1 MLRKYSFLL
10 ACFYVFSVFQSKA
23 QLGPK
28 YNWTED
34 GNGFYFFDE
43 GKIYKRDLTTVVD
56 TELLSSETLT
66 PKDSG
71 QALKVEKF
79 YFSPDKKK
87 ILLFTNTE
95 RVWRYHTRGDYWV
108 LDIASK
114 KLTKLGKG
122 LPVSSL
128 MYAKFSPNG
137 KYVGYGSK
145 HNLYVEDIVT
155 GNIKQLTRDGTDRL
169 INGTFDWVYEEEFGC
184 RDGFRWSPD
193 SKNIAYWQVD
203 ARKIRNFLMINNT
216 DSIYSFTIPVE
227 YPVVGEAPSP
237 TRVGVVSITSGI
249 TTWMNIPGNPS
260 QNYLPRME
268 WAGTDNLVLQQLNR
282 KQNQSTLYY
291 ANIKDGRTSSFYVES
306 DKAWIDI
313 KSRWNDDNPVGW
325 DWTPGYKSFVWV
337 SEKDGWRHIYLIDR
351 SGKKETLITKGNF
364 DIMQVYTIDTA
375 NGYVYFAA
383 SPDNATQN
391 YLYRSK
397 LDGTGNPERLSPTDE
412 SGTHEYE
419 ISPNGRFA
427 EHTFSNA
434 NTFPVNE
441 WVTLPNH
448 QTIAGTKS
456 EGRKLPDGFP
466 KVEFGK
472 VKLDATHEA
481 DYWMVKPV
489 GFDPTK
495 KYPIVFTVYTEPA
508 STTVNDRWGAGR
520 NWLYKGDMAKDG
532 YIYVS
537 VDGRGTPAPKGAEWR
552 KSIYKKIGI
561 LNIDD
566 QATVAKQILALPFVD
581 TSRVAV
587 HGWSGGG
594 STTLN
599 LLFKYPDIYK
609 TGIAIAPVANQ
620 LTYDNIY
627 EERYMG
633 LPQEDKQPYIDGSPI
648 TNAQYLKG
656 KLLLIHG
663 TGDDN
668 VHYQNSE
675 MLINQ
680 LIKYDKVFEFM
691 AYPNRTHAISEGK
704 GTSEHLRTI
713 FTEYLRRNCPPG
725 GK

>member
-1 MLRKYSFLL
+1 MLRKTCWLFFCL
-10 ACFYVFSVFQSKA
+10 FSLCHLQSNA
-23 QLGPK
+23 QFGPK

-34 GNGFYFFDE
+34 GNGFYFFED
-43 GKIYKRDLTTVVD
+43 GKISQRNLNTLQA
-56 TELLSSETLT
+56 EEILSSDALT
-66 PKDSG
+66 PKDSSKP
-71 QALKVEKF
+71 LSIEKF
-79 YFSPDKKK
+79 YFSADKKN

-95 RVWRYHTRGDYWV
+95 RVWRYNTRGDYWV
-108 LDIASK
+108 LNVASK

-128 MYAKFSPNG
+128 MYAKFSPDG

-145 HNLYVEDIVT
+145 HNLYMEDIAT
-155 GNIKQLTRDGTDRL
+155 GKIKQLTKDGTDRL
-169 INGTFDWVYEEEFGC
+169 INATFDWAYEEEFGC

-193 SKNIAYWQVD
+193 SKSIAYWQVD

-227 YPVVGEAPSP
+227 YPVVGETPSP
-237 TRVGVVSITSGI
+237 TKVGVVNITSGV
-249 TTWMNIPGNPS
+249 TTWMNVPGNPA

-268 WAGTDNLVLQQLNR
+268 WAGNESIVLQQLNR

-291 ANIKDGRTSSFYVES
+291 ANIKTGKANAFYTEN

-313 KSRWNDDNPVGW
+313 KSRWNGDDPMGW
-325 DWTPGYKSFVWV
+325 DWMPDMKSFVWV
-337 SEKDGWRHIYLIDR
+337 SEKDGWRHIFLVNRD
-351 SGKKETLITKGNF
+351 GKKETLITKGNF
-364 DIMQVYTIDTA
+364 DIIQIYTIDVQ
-375 NGYVYFAA
+375 NGYVYYAA

-397 LDGTGNPERLSPTDE
+397 LDGNGAAERLSPLNQ
-412 SGTHEYE
+412 SGTHDYE
-419 ISPNGRFA
+419 ISPNGKFA
-427 EHTFSNA
+427 EHGFSNA
-434 NTFPVNE
+434 NALPISE
-441 WVTLPNH
+441 WVTLPEH
-448 QTIAGTKS
+448 KTIAGS
-456 EGRKLPDGFP
+456 QPRELPAGFP

-472 VKLDATHEA
+472 LKLDDTHDA
-481 DYWMVKPV
+481 DYWMVKPTN
-489 GFDPTK
+489 FDPNK

-508 STTVNDRWGAGR
+508 GQTVLDRWGSGR
-520 NWLYKGDMAKDG
+520 NGLYNGDMAKDG

-537 VDGRGTPAPKGAEWR
+537 IDGRGTPAPKGAEWR

-561 LNIDD
+561 INIDD
-566 QATVAKQILALPFVD
+566 QATAAKQILALPYVD

-599 LLFKYPDIYK
+599 LLFKYPELYK
-609 TGIAIAPVANQ
+609 TGISVAPVANQ

-648 TNAQYLKG
+648 THAKNLKG
-656 KLLLIHG
+656 NLLLIHG

-691 AYPNRTHAISEGK
+691 AYPNRTHSISEGE
-704 GTSEHLRTI
+704 GTSKHLRTI
-713 FTEYLRRNCPPG
+713 FTEYLKRNCPPG
-725 GK
+725 AK

>member
-1 MLRKYSFLL
+1 MKRKLYWLLVCFLPFL
-10 ACFYVFSVFQSKA
+10 KA
-23 QLGPK
+23 DAQFGPK
-28 YNWTED
+28 YNWTAD

-43 GKIYKRDLTTVVD
+43 GKLYQRNLNTVTD
-56 TELLSSETLT
+56 MELLSSESLT
-66 PKDSG
+66 PKDSS
-71 QALKVEKF
+71 QPLPVEKF
-79 YFSPDKKK
+79 YFSQDGKN
-87 ILLFTNTE
+87 ILLFTNTQ

-108 LDIASK
+108 LNMDTK
-114 KLTKLGKG
+114 KLTKLGKN
-122 LPVSSL
+122 LPAASL
-128 MYAKFSPNG
+128 MYAKFSPDG
-137 KYVGYGSK
+137 QYVAYGSK
-145 HNLYVEDIVT
+145 HNLYVETLAT
-155 GNIKQLTRDGTDRL
+155 GKIKQLTQDGTDRL

-193 SKNIAYWQVD
+193 GKRIAYWQVD
-203 ARKIRNFLMINNT
+203 ARRIRNFLMINNT
-216 DSIYSFTIPVE
+216 DSIYSFNVPVE

-237 TRVGVVSITSGI
+237 TKIGVVNVANGATA
-249 TTWMNIPGNPS
+249 WMDVPGDPS

-268 WAGTDNLVLQQLNR
+268 WAGNESLVLQQLNR

-291 ANIKDGRTSSFYVES
+291 ANIKTGKATSFYTET

-325 DWTPGYKSFVWV
+325 DWMPGYKSFVWV
-337 SEKDGWRHIYLIDR
+337 SEKDGWRHIYLVGRD
-351 SGKKETLITKGNF
+351 GKKETLVTKGDF
-364 DIMQVYTIDTA
+364 DIMQIYTIDTT
-375 NGYVYFAA
+375 NGYVYYAA
-383 SPDNATQN
+383 SPKNATQN
-391 YLYRSK
+391 YLYRSQ
-397 LDGTGNPERLSPTDE
+397 LDGCGNAEKLSPE
-412 SGTHEYE
+412 KEAGTHEYE
-419 ISPNGRFA
+419 ISPNGKFA
-427 EHTFSNA
+427 EHIFSNA
-434 NTFPVNE
+434 NTLPMYE
-441 WVTLPNH
+441 WVSLPKHETL
-448 QTIAGTKS
+448 AGTRSDSKP
-456 EGRKLPDGFP
+456 LPPGFP

-472 VKLDATHEA
+472 VKLDAAHDA

-489 GFDPTK
+489 NFDPNK

-508 STTVNDRWGAGR
+508 ATTVNDKWGAGR

-537 VDGRGTPAPKGAEWR
+537 IDGRGVPAPKGAEWR
-552 KSIYKKIGI
+552 KSIYKKIGT

-566 QATVAKQILALPFVD
+566 QATAAKQLLALPFVD

-648 TNAQYLKG
+648 THAKNLRG
-656 KLLLIHG
+656 NLLLIHG

-680 LIKYDKVFEFM
+680 LVQYDKVFEFM
-691 AYPNRTHAISEGK
+691 AYPNRTHAISEGD
-704 GTSEHLRTI
+704 GTTEHLQTI
-713 FTEYLRRNCPPG
+713 FTEYLKRNCPPG

>member
-1 MLRKYSFLL
+1 M
-10 ACFYVFSVFQSKA
+10 SVFHADA

-34 GNGFYFFDE
+34 GNGFYFFDG
-43 GKIYKRDLTTVVD
+43 GKIYKRELSTVTD
-56 TELLSSETLT
+56 TEILSAATLT
-66 PKDSG
+66 PKDSS
-71 QALKVEKF
+71 APLKIDRF
-79 YFSPDKKK
+79 YFSPDRKN
-87 ILLFTNTE
+87 ILLFTNTQ

-108 LDIASK
+108 LNIDSK
-114 KLTKLGKG
+114 KLMKLGKG

-128 MYAKFSPNG
+128 MYAKFSPDG
-137 KYVGYGSK
+137 KYVGYGSR
-145 HNLYVEDIVT
+145 HNLYVEETAT
-155 GNIKQLTRDGTDRL
+155 GKIRQLTKDGTDRL

-203 ARKIRNFLMINNT
+203 ARKIRNFLMIDNT
-216 DSIYSFTIPVE
+216 DSIYPFTIPVE

-237 TRVGVVSITSGI
+237 TKVGVVNIASGA
-249 TTWMNIPGNPS
+249 TAWMNVPGNPS

-268 WAGTDNLVLQQLNR
+268 WAGNESLVLQQLNR

-291 ANIKDGRTSSFYVES
+291 ADVKSGNARPFYSET

-325 DWTPGYKSFVWV
+325 DWMPGYRSFVWV
-337 SEKDGWRHIYLIDR
+337 SEKDGWRHIFLVSRD
-351 SGKKETLITKGNF
+351 GKKETLITKGNF
-364 DIMQVYTIDTA
+364 DILQVYAVDTT
-375 NGYVYFAA
+375 NGYVYYAA
-383 SPDNATQN
+383 SPYNATQN
-391 YLYRSK
+391 YLYRSR
-397 LDGTGNPERLSPTDE
+397 LDGTGEAERLSLADQI
-412 SGTHEYE
+412 GTHEYE
-419 ISPNGRFA
+419 ISPNGKFA
-427 EHTFSNA
+427 EHNFSNA
-434 NTFPVNE
+434 NTFPINE
-441 WVTLPNH
+441 WISLPNH
-448 QTIAGTKS
+448 QTLAGTRSK
-456 EGRKLPDGFP
+456 ERTLPTDYP

-472 VKLDATHEA
+472 LKLDATHDA
-481 DYWMVKPV
+481 DYWIVKPV
-489 GFDPTK
+489 HFDPSK

-508 STTVNDRWGAGR
+508 SATVTDRWGTGR

-537 VDGRGTPAPKGAEWR
+537 IDGRGTPAPKGAEWR

-566 QATVAKQILALPFVD
+566 QATAAIQLLALPFVD

-599 LLFKYPDIYK
+599 LLFKYPEIYK

-633 LPQEDKQPYIDGSPI
+633 LPQEDRQPYIDGSPI
-648 TNAQYLKG
+648 THAQNLKG
-656 KLLLIHG
+656 NLLLIQG

-680 LIKYDKVFEFM
+680 LVRYDKVFEFM

-704 GTSEHLRTI
+704 GTSEHLRSI
-713 FTEYLRRNCPPG
+713 FTEYLKRNCPPG
-725 GK
+725 AR

>member
-1 MLRKYSFLL
+1 ML
-10 ACFYVFSVFQSKA
+10 CFFTLITISA
-23 QLGPK
+23 QAQFGPK

-34 GNGFYFFDE
+34 GNGFYYFSE
-43 GKIYKRDLTTVVD
+43 GKIYVRDLNTLKDKEIISTQM
-56 TELLSSETLT
+56 LT
-66 PKDSG
+66 PKDSAAPL
-71 QALKVEKF
+71 QIDRF
-79 YFSPDKKK
+79 FFSPDKSQL
-87 ILLFTNTE
+87 LLFTNTQ

-108 LDIASK
+108 LNIASK
-114 KLTKLGKG
+114 KLVKLGKG

-137 KYVGYGSK
+137 KYVAYGSK
-145 HNLYVEDIVT
+145 HNLYIEDIAT
-155 GNIKQLTRDGTDRL
+155 GKIKQLTLDGTDRL
-169 INGTFDWVYEEEFGC
+169 INATFDWAYEEEFGC

-227 YPVVGEAPSP
+227 YPVVGESPSP
-237 TRVGVVSITSGI
+237 TKVGVVDINTAK
-249 TTWMNIPGNPS
+249 TTWMNVPGDAA
-260 QNYLPRME
+260 QNYIPRME
-268 WAGTDNLVLQQLNR
+268 WAGNDKIVLQQLNR

-291 ANIKDGRTSSFYVES
+291 ANIKTGNASVFYKES

-313 KSRWNDDNPVGW
+313 KSRWNGDDPMGW
-325 DWTPGYKSFVWV
+325 DWMPDYKSFVWV
-337 SEKDGWRHIYLIDR
+337 SEKDGWRHIFVISQD
-351 SGKKETLITKGNF
+351 GKKETLVTKGNF
-364 DIMQVYTIDTA
+364 DILQIYTIDFA
-375 NGYVYFAA
+375 NGYVYYAA

-397 LDGTGNPERLSPTDE
+397 LDGTSSQPERLSPLAQ
-412 SGTHEYE
+412 SGTHDYE
-419 ISPNGRFA
+419 ISPNGKFA
-427 EHTFSNA
+427 EHSFSNA
-434 NTFPVNE
+434 NTLPMSE

-448 QTIAGTKS
+448 QTIAGTESKP
-456 EGRKLPDGFP
+456 RALPVGYP

-472 VKLDATHEA
+472 LKLDATHDA

-489 GFDPTK
+489 NFDTNK
-495 KYPIVFTVYTEPA
+495 KYPIVFMVYTEPA
-508 STTVNDRWGAGR
+508 GATVVDRWGSGR
-520 NWLYKGDMAKDG
+520 NGLYIGDMSKDG
-532 YIYVS
+532 YIYAS
-537 VDGRGTPAPKGAEWR
+537 IDGRGTPAPKGAEWR

-561 LNIDD
+561 INIDD
-566 QATVAKQILALPFVD
+566 QATAARQLLALPYVD

-609 TGIAIAPVANQ
+609 TGIAVAPVANQ

-648 TNAQYLKG
+648 TNAKNLRG
-656 KLLLIHG
+656 NLLLIHG

-675 MLINQ
+675 MLINE
-680 LIKYDKVFEFM
+680 LIKYDKIFEFM
-691 AYPNRTHAISEGK
+691 AYPNRTHAIREGA
-704 GTSEHLRTI
+704 GTSAHLRTI
-713 FTEYLRRNCPPG
+713 FTEYLKRNCPPG